1 MASPFWT
8 YFHERLRFGLID
20 APGPLQALTKGL
32 AHRLDTVREDAV
44 FLRAQWFAQLCEPE
58 LVPAFGLSRGLAR
71 HHTETPEQF
80 RQRVINAYAWHML
93 GGKQEGLPE
102 ILRFYGY
109 SVAEIENLRRY
120 QPSRWAEFQVGL
132 VNPEA
137 LADQNAILAGLETLV
152 WLINEYK
159 PARSV
164 LFRLYTDIYN
174 ITPLVWSEGR
184 WSDHYYSLF
193 SGVPSTVLGPD
204 FAGNDGLILSF
215 GLRYGVESARPDGE
229 FGKPV
234 FAGLQRQGFITPYID
249 AMVWSHSRWSEAFPH
264 KHGFAVGELLSVD
277 WSERTTTSYPWGGYW
292 DARMWA
298 ELSSWDRPL
307 PQGEMHNKG
316 ISRVQLVYDDEF
328 ITAEAGGAASAGR
341 WGGLNA
347 CWSVPTAMQVGRPMR
362 WSAYHYSDST
372 ARRLVVIHEQGKARL
387 ATASEAPEFA
397 APAAHI
403 KGMSGAAN
411 EPLHRDAWDG
421 AWDDRRWYNYIA
433 YFAVT
438 STEEPLYE

>member
-1 MASPFWT
+1 MTSPFWT
-8 YFHERLRFGLID
+8 YFHERLRYPQID
-20 APGPLQALTKGL
+20 APGPLQALAKGL

-58 LVPAFGLSRGLAR
+58 LVPAYGLSRGLAR

-80 RQRVINAYAWHML
+80 RQRVINAFAWHML

-109 SVAEIENLRRY
+109 EISEIENLRRY

-132 VNPEA
+132 INPAA

-193 SGVPSTVLGPD
+193 SGVPASVLGPD

-215 GLRYGVESARPDGE
+215 GLRYGFESARPEDAY
-229 FGKPV
+229 GKPV
-234 FAGLQRQGFITPYID
+234 FAGLGRQGFITPYID
-249 AMVWSHSRWSEAFPH
+249 APVWSEFSWSEKFPS
-264 KHGFAVGELLSVD
+264 KHGFSIGELVSVD
-277 WSERTTTSYPWGGYW
+277 WSQRTTASYPWEGGW
-292 DARMWA
+292 DDRKWA

-307 PQGEMHNKG
+307 PQGQMHHKG
-316 ISRVQLVYDDEF
+316 ISRSQLVYSDPF
-328 ITAEAGGAASAGR
+328 LGPEAGASAGR

-347 CWSVPTAMQVGRPMR
+347 CFSVPTFVRIGRPIR
-362 WSAYHYSDST
+362 WGAYRYSDST
-372 ARRLVVIHEQGKARL
+372 ERRVVVIHVQDTARR
-387 ATASEAPEFA
+387 ATASEAPEFDLPGA
-397 APAAHI
+397 GARF
-403 KGMSGAAN
+403 GGVSGAAN
-411 EPLHRDAWDG
+411 APLHKDAWDG
-421 AWDDRRWYNYIA
+421 AWDDRRWYNYTV

-438 STEEPLYE
+438 TTEEPLYE

>member
-1 MASPFWT
+1 
-8 YFHERLRFGLID
+8 LRFGLID
-20 APGPLQALTKGL
+20 APGPLQAVAKGL
-32 AHRLDTVREDAV
+32 AHRLDTVREDV
-44 FLRAQWFAQLCEPE
+44 IFLRAQWFAQLCESE
-58 LVPAFGLSRGLAR
+58 LVPAYGISRGLAR

-109 SVAEIENLRRY
+109 TIAEIENLRKY

-132 VNPEA
+132 VNPSA

-193 SGVPSTVLGPD
+193 SGVPASDLGPG

-215 GLRYGVESARPDGE
+215 GLRYATEMSRPDGSY
-229 FGKPV
+229 GQPV
-234 FAGLQRQGFITPYID
+234 FSGLQRQGFIAPYID
-249 AMVWSHSRWSEAFPH
+249 AMVWSQSRWSEAFPH
-264 KHGFAVGELLSVD
+264 KHGFSVGELLSVD
-277 WSERTTTSYPWGGYW
+277 WSERTSTSFPWEGAW
-292 DARMWA
+292 DERKWA
-298 ELSSWDRPL
+298 ELSSWDRLMPRS
-307 PQGEMHNKG
+307 EMHNKG
-316 ISRVQLVYDDEF
+316 ISRSQLVYDDEF
-328 ITAEAGGAASAGR
+328 IAAEAGR

-347 CWSVPTAMQVGRPMR
+347 CWSAPTAARVGRPVR
-362 WSAYHYSDST
+362 WSAYRYSDGT
-372 ARRLVVIHEQGKARL
+372 ERRLVTIHEQSRARR
-387 ATASEAPEFA
+387 ATASDTPEFG
-397 APAAHI
+397 APGALFW
-403 KGMSGAAN
+403 GVSGAAN
-411 EPLHRDAWDG
+411 EPLHRDAWAG
-421 AWDDRRWYNYIA
+421 AWDDRRWYGYIA

-438 STEEPLYE
+438 SLTGPEGAA